1 MSSRL
6 WIPRNVASGDATVLE
21 IAKVLIVFIL
31 NKQEKLRVRFNL
43 GFNANPKS
51 SSNIIYYLRVT
62 IRAKNLL

>member
-1 MSSRL
+1 MSL
-6 WIPRNVASGDATVLE
+6 LAGDATVLE

>member
-1 MSSRL
+1 MSL
-6 WIPRNVASGDATVLE
+6 LAGDATVLE

-31 NKQEKLRVRFNL
+31 NKQEKLRVRFN
-43 GFNANPKS
+43 ANPKS